1 MAINLVSSIMQ
12 SLPPDMVGKIASMLG
27 INPALAQKAIT
38 AGIPAIL
45 ASFASVA
52 SSPDGA
58 GQLSKALSQQPAA
71 LDELRK
77 AAPGSD
83 QRSFADRGLE
93 MLSGLLGRNGV
104 NGLASAVSVNSG
116 IDASAGKSL
125 LGLLGPV
132 VAGLLGQQQKISGLD
147 ANGLASLLTS
157 QKSAITA
164 AMPQRLAS
172 QLGGL
177 LDSFGGETVANT
189 TERFGRMTEG
199 TAGQAA
205 HIAATRTPSSL
216 PYWLVGLAA
225 LLGLGGWYLFS
236 ENTRVAEQPTTQTTV
251 GTAPANVSAAE
262 LTNQMTSLVG
272 TVRTDLQTITD
283 STSAQAAIPKL
294 QQASDQLDRLNRLAS
309 QLPPPAQKEL
319 AQSVSTAIPAL
330 NQLCDRIL
338 AIPGV
343 AAVAKPTI
351 DALRTK
357 LDAINRA

>member
-1 MAINLVSSIMQ
+1 V
-12 SLPPDMVGKIASMLG
+12 
-27 INPALAQKAIT
+27 
-38 AGIPAIL
+38 
-45 ASFASVA
+45 
-52 SSPDGA
+52 
-58 GQLSKALSQQPAA
+58 
-71 LDELRK
+71 
-77 AAPGSD
+77 
-83 QRSFADRGLE
+83 
-93 MLSGLLGRNGV
+93 
-104 NGLASAVSVNSG
+104 
-116 IDASAGKSL
+116 
-125 LGLLGPV
+125 
-132 VAGLLGQQQKISGLD
+132 
-147 ANGLASLLTS
+147 
-157 QKSAITA
+157 
-164 AMPQRLAS
+164 
-172 QLGGL
+172 
-177 LDSFGGETVANT
+177 
-189 TERFGRMTEG
+189 
-199 TAGQAA
+199 
-205 HIAATRTPSSL
+205 
-216 PYWLVGLAA
+216 
-225 LLGLGGWYLFS
+225 
-236 ENTRVAEQPTTQTTV
+236 RVAEQPTTQTTV